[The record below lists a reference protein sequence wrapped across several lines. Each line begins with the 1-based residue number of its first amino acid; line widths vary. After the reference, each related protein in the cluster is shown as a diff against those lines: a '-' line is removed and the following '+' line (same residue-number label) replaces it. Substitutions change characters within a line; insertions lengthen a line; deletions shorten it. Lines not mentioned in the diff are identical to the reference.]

1 MKIDIIYQLFQRSSG
16 VCTDTRSLDKNHL
29 FFALKGP
36 SFNGDDF
43 ALEAIKNGA
52 SYAIVSEHCKD
63 KNDKF
68 IPVSDPLK
76 TLQELARFH
85 RDRFEIP
92 VIGLTGSNGKTT
104 TKELINAVLSSEY
117 ETLCT
122 QGNLNNHIGVPL
134 TLLRLQPSHEIAII
148 EMGANHQGE
157 IAELCRITNPN
168 LGLITNFGKAHLEGF
183 GGIEGVIKG
192 KSELYK
198 HLIHA
203 GGIIFFNQEDSIQKE
218 KLRDYNNRSS
228 YGLVEE
234 ADTCLE
240 LLHSEPTITLKWE
253 NLELSSSLFG
263 KYNALNLSAAVAIAS
278 FFEVDPTS
286 VQKSIKNYQAKQM
299 RSEIRKIN
307 GKQLFLDA
315 YNANPSSLKVSLE
328 TFKSLNWKNTALVIG
343 DMFELGEDA
352 DKEHRAI
359 VDLIISL
366 GFNEVY
372 LVGKHFQQTN
382 HPFKGFES
390 TADLLEKFPES
401 LRDKNIYLKASRSM
415 TLEKVLD
422 RL

>member
-1 MKIDIIYQLFQRSSG
+1 MKIDKIYQLFQQSSG
-16 VCTDTRSLDKNHL
+16 VCTDTRSLKNNQL

-36 SFNGDDF
+36 SFNGDNF

-52 SYAIVSEHCKD
+52 SYAIVSEHCRD
-63 KNDKF
+63 KNDQL
-68 IPVSDPLK
+68 IHVSDPLK
-76 TLQELARFH
+76 TLQDLARFH

-134 TLLRLQPSHEIAII
+134 TLLGLQPSHEMAII

-157 IAELCRITNPN
+157 IAELCKIANPN

-192 KSELYK
+192 KSELYQ
-198 HLIHA
+198 HLIHV
-203 GGIIFFNQEDSIQKE
+203 GGVIFFNEEDSIQKE
-218 KLRDYNNRSS
+218 KLAAYDNRSS
-228 YGLVEE
+228 FGLVEE

-263 KYNALNLSAAVAIAS
+263 KYNALNLSAAIAIAS
-278 FFEVDPTS
+278 FFEVDPIS

-299 RSEIRKIN
+299 RSEIRTIN

-328 TFKSLNWKNTALVIG
+328 TFKSMNWKNTALVIG

-359 VDLIISL
+359 VDLIILL
-366 GFNEVY
+366 GFDEVY

-382 HPFKGFES
+382 HPFNGFES
-390 TADLLEKFPES
+390 TADLLENFPES

>member
-1 MKIDIIYQLFQRSSG
+1 MKIDELYELFKQSSG
-16 VCTDTRSLDKNHL
+16 VCTDTRNLEKNQL

-43 ALEAIKNGA
+43 ALEAINKGA
-52 SYAIVSEHCKD
+52 LYAIVS
-63 KNDKF
+63 KNCTENSERI
-68 IPVSDPLK
+68 IPVEDPLK
-76 TLQELARFH
+76 ALQKLARLH
-85 RDRFEIP
+85 RDHFEIP

-286 VQKSIKNYQAKQM
+286 MQKSIKNYQAKQM
-299 RSEIRKIN
+299 RSEIRTIN

-382 HPFKGFES
+382 HPFKGFET

>member
-1 MKIDIIYQLFQRSSG
+1 MKIDKIHQLFQQSSG
-16 VCTDTRSLDKNHL
+16 VCTDTRSLKKNQL

-43 ALEAIKNGA
+43 ALEAIRNGA
-52 SYAIVSEHCKD
+52 SYAIVSEHC
-63 KNDKF
+63 NDKDDQI

-76 TLQELARFH
+76 ALQDLARFH

-104 TKELINAVLSSEY
+104 TKELINSVLSSEY

-134 TLLRLQPSHEIAII
+134 TLLGLQPSHEIAII

-157 IAELCRITNPN
+157 IAELCKIANPN

-192 KSELYK
+192 KSELYQ
-198 HLIHA
+198 HLIHV
-203 GGIIFFNQEDSIQKE
+203 GGVIFFNEEDSIQKE
-218 KLRDYNNRSS
+218 KLTAYDNCSS

-234 ADTCLE
+234 ADTYLE
-240 LLHSEPTITLKWE
+240 LLQTAPTLTLKWE
-253 NLELSSSLFG
+253 NFELSSSLFG
-263 KYNALNLSAAVAIAS
+263 KYNALNIAAAVALGS
-278 FFEVDPTS
+278 FFEIDPTA
-286 VQKSIKNYQAKQM
+286 VQKSLMNYHAKQM
-299 RSEIRKIN
+299 RSEIRTIN

-328 TFKSLNWKNTALVIG
+328 TFKSLNWENTALVIG
-343 DMFELGEDA
+343 DMFELGDEA
-352 DKEHRAI
+352 VKEHRAI
-359 VDLIISL
+359 VDLIIAL
-366 GFNEVY
+366 GFDEVY

-382 HPFKGFES
+382 HPFKGFET
-390 TADLLEKFPES
+390 TAELLENFPES

-422 RL
+422 QL

>member
-1 MKIDIIYQLFQRSSG
+1 MKIDKIYQLFQQSSG
-16 VCTDTRSLDKNHL
+16 VCTDTRSLKNNQL

-52 SYAIVSEHCKD
+52 SYAIVSEHCTD
-63 KNDKF
+63 KNDQL
-68 IPVSDPLK
+68 IHVSDPLK
-76 TLQELARFH
+76 TLQDLARFH

-134 TLLRLQPSHEIAII
+134 TLLGLQPSHEMAII

-157 IAELCRITNPN
+157 IAELCKIANPN

-192 KSELYK
+192 KSELYQ
-198 HLIHA
+198 HLIHV
-203 GGIIFFNQEDSIQKE
+203 GGVIFFNEEDSIQKE
-218 KLRDYNNRSS
+218 KLAAYDNRSS
-228 YGLVEE
+228 FGLVEE

-263 KYNALNLSAAVAIAS
+263 KYNALNLSAAIAIAS
-278 FFEVDPTS
+278 FFEVDPIS

-299 RSEIRKIN
+299 RSEIRTIN

-328 TFKSLNWKNTALVIG
+328 TFKSMNWKNTALVIG

-359 VDLIISL
+359 VDLIILL
-366 GFNEVY
+366 GFDEVY

-382 HPFKGFES
+382 HPFNGFES
-390 TADLLEKFPES
+390 TADLLENFPES

>member
-16 VCTDTRSLDKNHL
+16 VCTDTRSLDKNQL

-52 SYAIVSEHCKD
+52 SYAIVSEDCKD
-63 KNDKF
+63 KNDKI

-76 TLQELARFH
+76 TLQELAKFH

-92 VIGLTGSNGKTT
+92 IIGLTGSNGKTT

-157 IAELCRITNPN
+157 ITELCRIANPN

-203 GGIIFFNQEDSIQKE
+203 GGIIFFNQEDPIQKE
-218 KLRDYNNRSS
+218 KLGGYDNRSS

-234 ADTCLE
+234 ADTSLE

-263 KYNALNLSAAVAIAS
+263 KYNALNLSAAIAIAS
-278 FFEVDPTS
+278 FFEVDPIS

-299 RSEIRKIN
+299 RSEIRTIN
-307 GKQLFLDA
+307 GKQVFVDA

-328 TFKSLNWKNTALVIG
+328 TFKSLHWDNTALVIG
-343 DMFELGEDA
+343 DMFELGEEA

-359 VDLIISL
+359 VDLIIAL
-366 GFNEVY
+366 GFDEVY
-372 LVGKHFQQTN
+372 LVGKHFQQTG
-382 HPFKGFES
+382 HPFKGFK
-390 TADLLEKFPES
+390 TTTDLLDHFPES
-401 LRDKNIYLKASRSM
+401 LRNKNIYLKASRSM